1 MRRDLRST
9 LSVEPSIK
17 KIDMETTTT
26 QSETSA
32 GADNANST
40 ASPEPSTHAADFAA
54 PEKCTQN
61 GCSNV
66 GIHHVGIH
74 VKDPLLSAQFY
85 RDILGM
91 QLVGGSPADTPG
103 LGASAFLTSRPGEES
118 HEIALFSQPQF
129 RHVAFKVAS
138 LAELKRLYRLVLER
152 ELPIK
157 LTANHG
163 VSLAF
168 YFDDPDG
175 NMIEVYW
182 PTGKHVKQPCLKPL
196 DLGQSDE
203 AILASIA
210 TETVLPTDLH
220 SVVVGIK

>member
-1 MRRDLRST
+1 M
-9 LSVEPSIK
+9 
-17 KIDMETTTT
+17 
-26 QSETSA
+26 
-32 GADNANST
+32 
-40 ASPEPSTHAADFAA
+40 
-54 PEKCTQN
+54 
-61 GCSNV
+61 
-66 GIHHVGIH
+66 
-74 VKDPLLSAQFY
+74 
-85 RDILGM
+85 
-91 QLVGGSPADTPG
+91 
-103 LGASAFLTSRPGEES
+103 
-118 HEIALFSQPQF
+118 
-129 RHVAFKVAS
+129 
-138 LAELKRLYRLVLER
+138 AELKRLYRLVLER

-157 LTANHG
+157 LTADHG
-163 VSLAF
+163 ASLAF

>member
-1 MRRDLRST
+1 
-9 LSVEPSIK
+9 
-17 KIDMETTTT
+17 METTTT

-91 QLVGGSPADTPG
+91 QLVGGSPADTPAWG
-103 LGASAFLTSRPGEES
+103 PVPFL
-118 HEIALFSQPQF
+118 L
-129 RHVAFKVAS
+129 HV
-138 LAELKRLYRLVLER
+138 RER
-152 ELPIK
+152 RATKSPSFPNPSSVTLP
-157 LTANHG
+157 LR
-163 VSLAF
+163 
-168 YFDDPDG
+168 
-175 NMIEVYW
+175 
-182 PTGKHVKQPCLKPL
+182 
-196 DLGQSDE
+196 
-203 AILASIA
+203 
-210 TETVLPTDLH
+210 
-220 SVVVGIK
+220 

>member
-1 MRRDLRST
+1 MPRLPKGKGFPLFHPKSRT
-9 LSVEPSIK
+9 APPSRESYIPK
-17 KIDMETTTT
+17 DPIWLTFPPLYMSK
-26 QSETSA
+26 
-32 GADNANST
+32 
-40 ASPEPSTHAADFAA
+40 
-54 PEKCTQN
+54 N

-66 GIHHVGIH
+66 GIHHVGLYA
-74 VKDPLLSAQFY
+74 KDPLVSAQFY
-85 RDILGM
+85 RDILDM
-91 QLVGGSPADTPG
+91 QTVGGTPDGTPG
-103 LGASAFLTSRPGEES
+103 IGASAFLSSRPGEES

-138 LAELKRLYRLVLER
+138 LADLKRLYRLVLER

-157 LTANHG
+157 LTADHG
-163 VSLAF
+163 ASLAF

-196 DLGQSDE
+196 DLSQSDK

-210 TETVLPTDLH
+210 TETVLPTE
-220 SVVVGIK
+220 IPF

>member
-1 MRRDLRST
+1 
-9 LSVEPSIK
+9 
-17 KIDMETTTT
+17 METTTT

-54 PEKCTQN
+54 PETCTQN

-74 VKDPLLSAQFY
+74 VKHPLLSAQFY
-85 RDILGM
+85 RDIVGM
-91 QLVGGSPADTPG
+91 QLVVGSPAATPG

-138 LAELKRLYRLVLER
+138 LAEFKRLYRLGVGR
-152 ELPIK
+152 GFPI
-157 LTANHG
+157 
-163 VSLAF
+163 
-168 YFDDPDG
+168 
-175 NMIEVYW
+175 
-182 PTGKHVKQPCLKPL
+182 
-196 DLGQSDE
+196 
-203 AILASIA
+203 
-210 TETVLPTDLH
+210 
-220 SVVVGIK
+220 

>member
-1 MRRDLRST
+1 
-9 LSVEPSIK
+9 
-17 KIDMETTTT
+17 METTTT
-26 QSETSA
+26 QSETSV

-40 ASPEPSTHAADFAA
+40 ASPEPRTHAADFAA

-103 LGASAFLTSRPGEES
+103 VGASAFLTSRPGEES

-157 LTANHG
+157 LTSDHG

-182 PTGKHVKQPCLKPL
+182 PTGRHVKQPFLKPL
-196 DLGQSDE
+196 DLNQSDE
-203 AILASIA
+203 ES
-210 TETVLPTDLH
+210 
-220 SVVVGIK
+220 

>member
-1 MRRDLRST
+1 
-9 LSVEPSIK
+9 
-17 KIDMETTTT
+17 
-26 QSETSA
+26 
-32 GADNANST
+32 
-40 ASPEPSTHAADFAA
+40 
-54 PEKCTQN
+54 
-61 GCSNV
+61 
-66 GIHHVGIH
+66 
-74 VKDPLLSAQFY
+74 
-85 RDILGM
+85 M

-118 HEIALFSQPQF
+118 HEIALFSRPQF

-157 LTANHG
+157 LTSDHG

-175 NMIEVYW
+175 NMTEVYW
-182 PTGKHVKQPCLKPL
+182 PMGRHVKQPFLKPL
-196 DLGQSDE
+196 DLNQSDE

-210 TETVLPTDLH
+210 TEAVLPLE
-220 SVVVGIK
+220 IPF

>member
-1 MRRDLRST
+1 MS
-9 LSVEPSIK
+9 
-17 KIDMETTTT
+17 
-26 QSETSA
+26 
-32 GADNANST
+32 
-40 ASPEPSTHAADFAA
+40 
-54 PEKCTQN
+54 QN

-66 GIHHVGIH
+66 GIHHVGLYA
-74 VKDPLLSAQFY
+74 KDPLVSAQFY

-91 QLVGGSPADTPG
+91 QTVGGTPDGTPA
-103 LGASAFLTSRPGEES
+103 LGASAFLSSRPGEES
-118 HEIALFSQPQF
+118 HEIALFSQSQF

-157 LTANHG
+157 LTADHG
-163 VSLAF
+163 ASLAF

>member
-9 LSVEPSIK
+9 PSVEPSIK
-17 KIDMETTTT
+17 KRDMETTTT

-91 QLVGGSPADTPG
+91 QLVGGSPADTPAWG
-103 LGASAFLTSRPGEES
+103 PVPFL
-118 HEIALFSQPQF
+118 L
-129 RHVAFKVAS
+129 HV
-138 LAELKRLYRLVLER
+138 RER
-152 ELPIK
+152 R
-157 LTANHG
+157 
-163 VSLAF
+163 
-168 YFDDPDG
+168 
-175 NMIEVYW
+175 
-182 PTGKHVKQPCLKPL
+182 
-196 DLGQSDE
+196 
-203 AILASIA
+203 A
-210 TETVLPTDLH
+210 TKSP
-220 SVVVGIK
+220 S

>member
-1 MRRDLRST
+1 MHSARPSVNAISRT
-9 LSVEPSIK
+9 LNK

-32 GADNANST
+32 GADNANSI

-157 LTANHG
+157 LTSDHG

-182 PTGKHVKQPCLKPL
+182 PTGRHVKQPFLKPL
-196 DLGQSDE
+196 DLNQSDE
-203 AILASIA
+203 TILASIA
-210 TETVLPTDLH
+210 TEAVLPLE
-220 SVVVGIK
+220 IPF

>member
-9 LSVEPSIK
+9 PSVEPSIK

-138 LAELKRLYRLVLER
+138 LAELKSLYRLVLER

-157 LTANHG
+157 LTSDHG

-182 PTGKHVKQPCLKPL
+182 PTGRHVKQPFLKPL
-196 DLGQSDE
+196 DLNQSDE

-210 TETVLPTDLH
+210 TEAVLPLE
-220 SVVVGIK
+220 IPF

>member
-1 MRRDLRST
+1 MS
-9 LSVEPSIK
+9 K
-17 KIDMETTTT
+17 
-26 QSETSA
+26 
-32 GADNANST
+32 
-40 ASPEPSTHAADFAA
+40 
-54 PEKCTQN
+54 N

-66 GIHHVGIH
+66 GIHHVGLYA
-74 VKDPLLSAQFY
+74 KDPLASAQFY

-91 QLVGGSPADTPG
+91 QTVGGTPDGTPG
-103 LGASAFLTSRPGEES
+103 LGASAFLSSRPGEES
-118 HEIALFSQPQF
+118 HEIALFSQPEF

-138 LAELKRLYRLVLER
+138 LSKLKRLHRLVLQR

-157 LTANHG
+157 LIADHG
-163 VSLAF
+163 ASLAF

-196 DLGQSDE
+196 DLSQSDE

-210 TETVLPTDLH
+210 TETVLPTE
-220 SVVVGIK
+220 IPF

>member
-1 MRRDLRST
+1 MS
-9 LSVEPSIK
+9 K
-17 KIDMETTTT
+17 
-26 QSETSA
+26 
-32 GADNANST
+32 
-40 ASPEPSTHAADFAA
+40 
-54 PEKCTQN
+54 N

-66 GIHHVGIH
+66 GIHHVGLYA
-74 VKDPLLSAQFY
+74 KDPLVSAQFY

-91 QLVGGSPADTPG
+91 QTVGGTPG
-103 LGASAFLTSRPGEES
+103 IGASAFLSSRPGEES
-118 HEIALFSQPQF
+118 HEIALFSQPQL
-129 RHVAFKVAS
+129 RHVAFKVVS

-157 LTANHG
+157 LTADHG
-163 VSLAF
+163 ASLAF

-196 DLGQSDE
+196 DLSQSDE

-210 TETVLPTDLH
+210 TETVLPTE
-220 SVVVGIK
+220 IPF

>member
-1 MRRDLRST
+1 MSSDPIHSK
-9 LSVEPSIK
+9 P
-17 KIDMETTTT
+17 
-26 QSETSA
+26 
-32 GADNANST
+32 
-40 ASPEPSTHAADFAA
+40 A

-66 GIHHVGIH
+66 GIHHVGIY

-91 QLVGGSPADTPG
+91 QLVGGTPADTPG

-157 LTANHG
+157 LTADHG
-163 VSLAF
+163 ASLAF

-182 PTGKHVKQPCLKPL
+182 PTGRHVKQPCLKPL
-196 DLGQSDE
+196 DLNQSDE
-203 AILASIA
+203 AILAAIT
-210 TETVLPTDLH
+210 TETVLPLE
-220 SVVVGIK
+220 IPF

>member
-1 MRRDLRST
+1 MS
-9 LSVEPSIK
+9 K
-17 KIDMETTTT
+17 
-26 QSETSA
+26 
-32 GADNANST
+32 
-40 ASPEPSTHAADFAA
+40 
-54 PEKCTQN
+54 N

-66 GIHHVGIH
+66 GIHHVGLY
-74 VKDPLLSAQFY
+74 VKDPLVAAQFY

-91 QLVGGSPADTPG
+91 QTVGGTPDGTPG
-103 LGASAFLTSRPGEES
+103 IGASAFLSSRPGEES

-157 LTANHG
+157 LTSDHG
-163 VSLAF
+163 ASLAF

-196 DLGQSDE
+196 DLSQSDE

-210 TETVLPTDLH
+210 TETVLPTE
-220 SVVVGIK
+220 IPF

>member
-1 MRRDLRST
+1 MRRDRRST
-9 LSVEPSIK
+9 PSVEPSIK

-85 RDILGM
+85 RDVLGM

-157 LTANHG
+157 LTSDHG

-182 PTGKHVKQPCLKPL
+182 PTGRHVKQPFLKPL
-196 DLGQSDE
+196 DLNRSDE

-210 TETVLPTDLH
+210 TQAVLPLE
-220 SVVVGIK
+220 IPF